1 MEIEGIIFQVLPVV
15 KGQSARGEWQKQEVV
30 IEQPGDYNRKVCL
43 SFWGDRVLDAAKL
56 REGDK
61 VTASVNLESREYN
74 GRWFTEVRVWR
85 IGQPQSPQQQQ
96 PQAVAS
102 SDAGLPPIAEPAE
115 FESSESVD
123 TDDLPF

>member
-1 MEIEGIIFQVLPVV
+1 MDIEGTVHQVLPVV
-15 KGQSARGEWQKQEVV
+15 KGQSARGEWQKQEIV

-43 SFWGDRVLDAAKL
+43 SFWGDKVLEVAKL

-61 VTASVNLESREYN
+61 VTASVNIESREYN

-85 IGQPQSPQQQQ
+85 LQQQAEQ
-96 PQAVAS
+96 PVQAAPPMDMPPV
-102 SDAGLPPIAEPAE
+102 GLGD
-115 FESSESVD
+115 FESSSADE

>member
-1 MEIEGIIFQVLPVV
+1 MELEGTIHQVLPVV
-15 KGQSARGEWQKQEVV
+15 KGQSARGEWQKQEIVV
-30 IEQPGDYNRKVCL
+30 EQPGDYNRKVCL

-85 IGQPQSPQQQQ
+85 IQQQ
-96 PQAVAS
+96 PAQPVAAPPAV
-102 SDAGLPPIAEPAE
+102 DLPPVGLGD
-115 FESSESVD
+115 FESSETAES
-123 TDDLPF
+123 DDLPF

>member
-1 MEIEGIIFQVLPVV
+1 MEIEGTIHRVLAVV
-15 KGQSARGEWQKQEVV
+15 KGQSARGEWQKQEIVV
-30 IEQPGDYNRKVCL
+30 EQPGDYNRKVCL

-61 VTASVNLESREYN
+61 ISASVNLESREYN

-85 IGQPQSPQQQQ
+85 IQQQQ
-96 PQAVAS
+96 PPQPAAEA
-102 SDAGLPPIAEPAE
+102 DIPPIDLPSVGAGD
-115 FESSESVD
+115 FESAPAGE

>member
-1 MEIEGIIFQVLPVV
+1 MEIEGTIHRVLPVV
-15 KGQSARGEWQKQEVV
+15 KGQSARGEWQKQEIV

-43 SFWGDRVLDAAKL
+43 SFWGDRVMDAAKL

-61 VTASVNLESREYN
+61 VNVSVNLESREYN

-85 IGQPQSPQQQQ
+85 IQQQSPQ
-96 PQAVAS
+96 PTAAETPTVT
-102 SDAGLPPIAEPAE
+102 DLPPVGSGD
-115 FESSESVD
+115 FESPAADE